1 MKFGY
6 IYSMILGIKVE
17 SRVICHCQKGKK
29 NLQKLCLMNGHGRK
43 LSFVQHL
50 SGKRRFVESWCS
62 TTLKP
67 KLQSKNHLDG
77 LLDAA
82 CFLSVVLEKAIVIR
96 MQIVRQVLNAGRETT
111 LTFQILGFMGTPL
124 MAMMLTLM
132 MTTVTILNLTQKTST
147 NL

>member
-17 SRVICHCQKGKK
+17 STVICHCQKGKT
-29 NLQKLCLMNGHGRK
+29 NLPKLCLMNGHGRK

-62 TTLKP
+62 TTPKP

-82 CFLSVVLEKAIVIR
+82 CFLSVVLEKAIVKQI
-96 MQIVRQVLNAGRETT
+96 MIVRQVLNVGRGPT
-111 LTFQILGFMGTPL
+111 LTFLILGFMG
-124 MAMMLTLM
+124 MALKAILNALV
-132 MTTVTILNLTQKTST
+132 MTTVMILNLAQKMST

>member
-43 LSFVQHL
+43 PSFVQQL

-62 TTLKP
+62 TTPKP
-67 KLQSKNHLDG
+67 KLQTKEI
-77 LLDAA
+77 LDAPHL
-82 CFLSVVLEKAIVIR
+82 LSVVLEKAIVIR

>member
-6 IYSMILGIKVE
+6 IYSMILGNKVE
-17 SRVICHCQKGKK
+17 SRETCHCQKGKT

-62 TTLKP
+62 TTPKP
-67 KLQSKNHLDG
+67 KLQTKEI
-77 LLDAA
+77 LDAPHL
-82 CFLSVVLEKAIVIR
+82 LSVVLEKAIVIR
-96 MQIVRQVLNAGRETT
+96 MQIVRQVLNVGRGTS
-111 LTFQILGFMGTPL
+111 LTFLILGSMGTPL
-124 MAMMLTLM
+124 MAMIITLM